1 MPGKLQRSR
10 RGVLGAK
17 RWQSLEERSS
27 SAAAQLGHPVLA
39 RSKTYDPSFCKGTEQ
54 AAAATQGPPS
64 PWLSKHAASYHKAF
78 GELAEHEELLACF
91 SCAWQREMPYHGRL
105 YISSHYVCFHSSLL
119 LKDIK
124 FLFVSLR
131 QREATYQLLKSV
143 CKHLQTSSRSDLEQS
158 TPEPD
163 SFQELLALGRA
174 GSAPCSHMCPP
185 GSPEPPVSS
194 WALIKHLFACRWTKP
209 NTKARGGGEWRGSSA
224 GSEKRDTPQHAMGLD
239 PCADHPPQHHHPHL
253 PAADGGP
260 AAVLRVHRS
269 ARGGAGAAA
278 GGHGG
283 FAKPQLVTTV
293 SGGAGTPSPCIH
305 PPCTRRCE
313 AGKDL
318 AVTRLGGSPGTE
330 SGAAQGCSELF
341 ICFLGNEVGLG
352 LHRWVPSSPPDCLG
366 NPPKLWGSILL
377 PRCLPVPGAA
387 GAVKRARGLAG
398 LLCPPPFLPRGQR
411 WPSAGHGRD
420 KGTELFC

>member
-64 PWLSKHAASYHKAF
+64 PW
-78 GELAEHEELLACF
+78 
-91 SCAWQREMPYHGRL
+91 
-105 YISSHYVCFHSSLL
+105 
-119 LKDIK
+119 